1 MHVSMHSILKTYMQ
15 KILKTFKIFRRSVSF
30 SLHKKLTDHMPRKL
44 DNIIIVTIFVMFS
57 TQRTWD
63 LSVKT

>member
-1 MHVSMHSILKTYMQ
+1 MQ

-30 SLHKKLTDHMPRKL
+30 SLHQKLTNHRPRKL
-44 DNIIIVTIFVMFS
+44 DNIIIVTIFVIFS

>member
-1 MHVSMHSILKTYMQ
+1 MQ

-30 SLHKKLTDHMPRKL
+30 SLHQKLTDHMPRKL
-44 DNIIIVTIFVMFS
+44 DNIIIVTIFVIFS